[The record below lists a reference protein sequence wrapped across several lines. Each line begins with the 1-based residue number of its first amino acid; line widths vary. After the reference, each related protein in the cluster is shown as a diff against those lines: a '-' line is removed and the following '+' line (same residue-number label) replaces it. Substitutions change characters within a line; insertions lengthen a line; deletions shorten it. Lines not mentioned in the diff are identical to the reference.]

1 LELLGR
7 CRWPSIAKP
16 GSRARGPTGGVGAD
30 MRGGTVE
37 AEGRTRLG
45 REIPRADAAVDGDVT
60 ARVDGKAAI
69 RGAEHLP
76 VALLGWLDDPVSTRR
91 PRQGRGGRGRRRGG
105 GRAATGVAGVAA
117 ARHVADAGASAGRRG
132 AGVGASLHAARA
144 GPGGVDLAAGDG
156 AARPTR
162 RVPRAAH
169 DHFGALLAQRAGR
182 DRLVRHVGRAAQ
194 VRAVGLGA
202 GAVALLG
209 DLRTRVGHRLRVVG
223 VVAAGPE
230 TGLCGSGKKHHVPRR
245 QRRQTA

>member
-76 VALLGWLDDPVSTRR
+76 VALLGWLEDPVSTRR

-105 GRAATGVAGVAA
+105 GRAATGD
-117 ARHVADAGASAGRRG
+117 ADGNY
-132 AGVGASLHAARA
+132 
-144 GPGGVDLAAGDG
+144 
-156 AARPTR
+156 
-162 RVPRAAH
+162 
-169 DHFGALLAQRAGR
+169 
-182 DRLVRHVGRAAQ
+182 
-194 VRAVGLGA
+194 LGA
-202 GAVALLG
+202 QSYK
-209 DLRTRVGHRLRVVG
+209 LRVLPNIPAKNLWSSTMRSDDRSCRNDSRFPTV
-223 VVAAGPE
+223 
-230 TGLCGSGKKHHVPRR
+230 SSYIR
-245 QRRQTA
+245 Q